1 MKRLLFL
8 LLLLILPLSLTA
20 STIMK
25 LEIKGAIGPASSY
38 YLKEGMEL
46 ALSQNAQMILIEL
59 DTPGG
64 LSTSMREMIQE
75 ITNSTIPVIIY
86 VAPKGAHAASAG
98 TYLLYASHL
107 AAMAPGTNLGA
118 ATPVN
123 LMPTPKIADINSS
136 GPSTLEK
143 KALNDAMAYI
153 KSLAQLN
160 DRNISWALDA
170 VKEAKSISAKDAL
183 RYGVIDMMAENT
195 NELLDKLDER
205 NVTVSGKSITLSTKD
220 ATIQTFES
228 DWKTKFLSIITEPN
242 IAYILLLVAIYG
254 IFFEL
259 MNPGGMFPG
268 VIGLISGV
276 IALYALNMIPFN
288 YAGLLLIILGIAFM
302 VAEVLIAG
310 FGILG
315 IGGVAAFAFGS
326 MLLFDAQTLGSGVSI
341 PLIIAF
347 SLVSLGFFIFVLRF
361 LLHSRSVKV
370 VTGIDEMVG
379 ATAEVIEST
388 EKGYR
393 VWCHGEIWYAT
404 SDSELKVGQNVYV
417 ESLSGLILQVNPIKE
432 IKE

>member
-1 MKRLLFL
+1 MKKRLLFL
-8 LLLLILPLSLTA
+8 FLLLLTPLFLTA
-20 STIMK
+20 STIIK
-25 LEIKGAIGPASSY
+25 LEMKGAIGPASSY
-38 YLKEGMEL
+38 YLKEGMDL
-46 ALSQNAQMILIEL
+46 ALSQNAQMVLIEL

-64 LSTSMREMIQE
+64 LSSSMREMIQE
-75 ITNSTIPVIIY
+75 ITNSTLPVVIY
-86 VAPKGAHAASAG
+86 VSPKGAHAASAG
-98 TYLLYASHL
+98 TYLLYASHV

-123 LMPTPKIADINSS
+123 LMPAPKIPDINSS

-153 KSLAQLN
+153 KSLAELN

-183 RYGVIDMMAENT
+183 RYGVIDLMAENT
-195 NELLDKLDER
+195 NTLLRILDER
-205 NVTVSGKSITLSTKD
+205 NVTVSGESITLRTEG
-220 ATIQTFES
+220 AIIVPFEAN
-228 DWKTKFLSIITEPN
+228 WKTQFLAIITNPN
-242 IAYILLLVAIYG
+242 IAYILLLIAIYG

-268 VIGLISGV
+268 VIGLIAGV

-288 YAGLLLIILGIAFM
+288 YAGLLLIILGIIFM
-302 VAEVLIAG
+302 VAEVLIVG

-326 MLLFDAQTLGSGVSI
+326 LLLFDAQTLGSGVSI

-361 LLHSRSVKV
+361 FLHSRSVKV
-370 VTGIDEMVG
+370 VTGMDEMVG
-379 ATAEVIEST
+379 AAAEVIEST

-393 VWCHGEIWYAT
+393 VRCHGEIWYAT
-404 SDSELKVGQNVYV
+404 SDSELKVGQNVHV
-417 ESLSGLILQVNPIKE
+417 ESLSGLILHVKPNTIKE
-432 IKE
+432 

>member
-1 MKRLLFL
+1 MMKRLLFL
-8 LLLLILPLSLTA
+8 LVMTFLPLFA
-20 STIMK
+20 STSTIIK

-38 YLKEGMEL
+38 YLKEAMAD
-46 ALSQNAQMILIEL
+46 ALRQNAQMMLIEL

-86 VAPKGAHAASAG
+86 VSPKGARAASAG
-98 TYLLYASHL
+98 TYLLYASHV

-123 LMPTPKIADINSS
+123 LMPTPKMADLNIS
-136 GPSTLEK
+136 GPSALEK
-143 KALNDAMAYI
+143 KVLNDAMAYI
-153 KSLAQLN
+153 KSLAELN
-160 DRNISWALDA
+160 DRNVSWALDA

-183 RYGVIDMMAENT
+183 RYGVIDLIAENT
-195 NELLDKLDER
+195 NELLSKLEGR
-205 NVTVSGKSITLSTKD
+205 TVTVSGESVVLRTKGSTIK
-220 ATIQTFES
+220 TFEA
-228 DWKTKFLSIITEPN
+228 DWKTQLLTIITNPN
-242 IAYILLLVAIYG
+242 IAYIFLLIAIYG

-259 MNPGGMFPG
+259 MNPGGIFPG
-268 VIGLISGV
+268 VIGVISGV

-302 VAEVLIAG
+302 IAEVLIVG

-326 MLLFDAQTLGSGVSI
+326 LLLFDTETLGSGVSI

-370 VTGIDEMVG
+370 ITGIDEMVG
-379 ATAEVIEST
+379 AAAEVLEST
-388 EKGYR
+388 KEGYR
-393 VWCHGEIWYAT
+393 VRCHGEIWYAT
-404 SDSELKVGQNVYV
+404 SDSVLKVGQNVQV
-417 ESLSGLILQVNPIKE
+417 ESLSGLILHVNPIKE
-432 IKE
+432 